1 MMSWEEAMNSVNTE
15 TLLRKRAIYKIQL
28 EKEKE
33 KVRPNLGIIKDL
45 EIRIGILEKISNRRG
60 TR

>member
-33 KVRPNLGIIKDL
+33 KVRPSLGIIKDL